1 MAASRIV
8 MRPSFATSS
17 FTNFSCRR
25 VSLRFGPRIVS
36 FGTLAGTGPGTLE
49 FGKKHLQKSIYR
61 LFSICVPSLYRHF
74 FEKKRKNQ
82 LITGSLAG
90 FFKKSTVINGQV
102 PYRLSSAV
110 TETVRRKV
118 EKTLYKIW
126 LATRTTRTALKLGF
140 LFFLKTRYY

>member
-1 MAASRIV
+1 
-8 MRPSFATSS
+8 
-17 FTNFSCRR
+17 
-25 VSLRFGPRIVS
+25 VS

-82 LITGSLAG
+82 LITVILSG
-90 FFKKSTVINGQV
+90 FFKKSTIINGQV

-118 EKTLYKIW
+118 EKSLYKIW
-126 LATRTTRTALKLGF
+126 LATRTTCTTRTALKLGF
-140 LFFLKTRYY
+140 LFFLKMRYYYYSGTVVRYVEAV